1 MLFRHPSSI
10 KGRKN
15 MWLSLAQLILQVL
28 RDPALTGIVSLLSIL
43 AFLIAAIKWAMNL
56 QCDLKNLLCFYN
68 ETSVL
73 KVKQTI

>member
-1 MLFRHPSSI
+1 
-10 KGRKN
+10 